1 MDKFARRVFAFT
13 ESGIVDSVGGYTDYR
28 ELADA
33 QAKAAQAEAA
43 ATASRTGAQ
52 PSEQSPAE
60 RPRTGRHKLRFTF
73 REQREFDT
81 IEDDIAA
88 LEAQSAQLQSQMDA
102 AASDYVKLGE
112 LDARKSEVDAQ
123 LAAKLDRWLEL
134 SELNERIQRGEY
146 AD

>member
-1 MDKFARRVFAFT
+1 
-13 ESGIVDSVGGYTDYR
+13 
-28 ELADA
+28 
-33 QAKAAQAEAA
+33 
-43 ATASRTGAQ
+43 
-52 PSEQSPAE
+52 
-60 RPRTGRHKLRFTF
+60 
-73 REQREFDT
+73 
-81 IEDDIAA
+81 
-88 LEAQSAQLQSQMDA
+88 MDA